1 MAFTVSSR
9 PRASADYLY
18 DLTDDGLL
26 VIIDQD
32 LGGRSVT
39 NDLVNVLGDII
50 VKEGLESLAGVRVT
64 YRDSEGDW
72 CRVVLDA
79 AGSYERVCGFGVR
92 VTDEAVAVRHQ
103 REQAAL

>member
-1 MAFTVSSR
+1 MAFAVYSR
-9 PRASADYLY
+9 PRASADYIY

-39 NDLVNVLGDII
+39 NDVVNVLGDIAL
-50 VKEGLESLAGVRVT
+50 KEGLESLVGVRVT

-72 CRVVLDA
+72 CRVVLNR
-79 AGSYERVCGFGVR
+79 AGCYERICSFGKR
-92 VTDEAVAVRHQ
+92 VTGEA
-103 REQAAL
+103 EALDLLRQVPV